1 MASHSK
7 RNKKGLSQQ
16 QSPNLL
22 GTEEASQALVPSLV
36 IEDPTPLSSVS
47 ADDTITPTPDV
58 PPLASSYNDRI
69 RPLLDAV
76 DKLRHLKVAQ
86 EGIQLPTIVVV
97 GDQSAGK
104 SSVLESLAGISLPR
118 GQGICT
124 RVPLIM
130 RLQHHPNPQ
139 PDLHLEFHGKVVSTD
154 ETHVAE
160 AIKIATDEIAG
171 NGKGI
176 SHTPLTLV
184 VKKKGVPDLTMVD
197 LPGITRVPVHG
208 QPEDIYEQISGI
220 IMEYIKPEES
230 IILNVLSA
238 TVDFPTCE
246 SIRMSQRVDKTGE
259 RTLAVV
265 TKVDRAPEGLLEKVT
280 ADDVNIGLGYVCV
293 RNRIGDE
300 SYEDA
305 RVEEARLFQ
314 SHPLLSKIE
323 KAMVGVPVLAQKLVQ
338 IQATILSKCLP
349 DIVKK
354 INDKLNLNISELNR
368 MPRNLSSVAEAM
380 TAFMRII
387 GLSKESLRKILL
399 RGEFDEYPDEKN
411 MHCTARLAEMLNEYS
426 EELQKSAVNK
436 STENFLMDEIRVLD
450 ETKGIGLP
458 NFLPRT
464 AFLIILQ
471 RKVKEIANT
480 PVDFMAKVWNY
491 IESVVISVL
500 FYHCDSYPQ
509 LLSSTR
515 RAAHSLIAKMKE
527 KSFDRVMEIV
537 EMEKLTDYTC
547 SPEYMTEWAKFM
559 AHQNAFTE
567 VMNDNSK
574 PSQVTIEGFG
584 EIEVGHLRFHSSTRE
599 QAFDMKMRITA
610 YWKIVLKRF
619 VDSLALHLLLSINEL
634 VNRNMEVEIVNE
646 LMCSHGGGIERMLE
660 ESPPVALKRERLNKS
675 IRLLKN
681 SKEVVAQ
688 IMDRITV
695 SGD

>member
-1 MASHSK
+1 MASHS
-7 RNKKGLSQQ
+7 Q
-16 QSPNLL
+16 QSPNIIDI
-22 GTEEASQALVPSLV
+22 EETSLEFVPCLSSFSSLA

-47 ADDTITPTPDV
+47 ADYLITPSPDA
-58 PPLASSYNDRI
+58 PPLTSSYNDRI

-76 DKLRHLKVAQ
+76 DKLRHLKVSE

-130 RLQHHPNPQ
+130 RLQHRSNAQ
-139 PDLHLEFHGKVVSTD
+139 PDFYLEFLGKIVPTD

-160 AIKIATDEIAG
+160 AIKVATDEIAG

-184 VKKKGVPDLTMVD
+184 VKKASVPDLTMVD

-208 QPEDIYEQISGI
+208 QPEDIYEQISRI
-220 IMEYIKPEES
+220 IMEYIKAEES

-246 SIRMSQRVDKTGE
+246 SIRMSQHVDKTGE

-265 TKVDRAPEGLLEKVT
+265 TKVDIAPEGLLEKVT
-280 ADDVNIGLGYVCV
+280 LDDVNIGLGYVCV

-314 SHPLLSKIE
+314 SHPLLSKIN
-323 KAMVGVPVLAQKLVQ
+323 KSMVGVPRLAQKLVQ
-338 IQATILSKCLP
+338 IQATMISKCLP
-349 DIVKK
+349 DIVRK
-354 INDKLNLNISELNR
+354 INEKLKSDVSELSR
-368 MPRNLSSVAEAM
+368 MPQKWSSVAEAM

-387 GLSKESLRKILL
+387 GLSMESLRKILS
-399 RGEFDEYPDEKN
+399 RGEFDEYPDDKN
-411 MHCTARLAEMLNEYS
+411 MHCTVRLAEMLNEYS
-426 EELQKSAVNK
+426 EELQKSDRNK

-450 ETKGIGLP
+450 ETKGIWLP
-458 NFLPRT
+458 NFLPRA

-480 PVDFMAKVWNY
+480 PVDFVAKVWNY
-491 IESVVISVL
+491 IESVVIHVL
-500 FYHCDSYPQ
+500 MYHCDSYPQ

-515 RAAHSLIAKMKE
+515 RAAQNLIAKMKE
-527 KSFDRVMEIV
+527 KSFDRVMELV
-537 EMEKLTDYTC
+537 EMEKLADYTC
-547 SPEYMTEWAKFM
+547 SPEYMTEWAKLM
-559 AHQNAFTE
+559 AHQNAFRD
-567 VMNDNSK
+567 VMNGHYMS
-574 PSQVTIEGFG
+574 PQITIEGFG
-584 EIEVGHLRFHSSTRE
+584 KIEVGHLRLYSSTRE

-610 YWKIVLKRF
+610 YWKIVLRRF
-619 VDSLALHLLLSINEL
+619 IDNLALHLLLSINEL
-634 VNRNMEVEIVNE
+634 VNRNMQTDIVKEV
-646 LMCSHGGGIERMLE
+646 MGSHGGHGIEMMLE
-660 ESPPVALKRERLNKS
+660 EAPPVAMRRERLNKS
-675 IRLLKN
+675 IRLLKQ

-695 SGD
+695 NVD